1 MKCPEC
7 GFEGILEDE
16 KFCGKCGAAIRSEES
31 KWNAPTWKWGSLIV
45 STVFVFIFWFFIDE
59 KNAYYYDWEYYTYF
73 SRFLSGLALFG
84 FPTIIYLMYKERTDK
99 INYGLAWITF
109 PLIIWLFGT
118 DYPFEGEVFTY
129 FILLV
134 IPAIVID
141 IWYVR
146 KLNEVGK

>member
-16 KFCGKCGAAIRSEES
+16 KFCGECGAVIQTKES
-31 KWNAPTWKWGSLIV
+31 KWDLPKWKWGSLIA
-45 STVFVFIFWFFIDE
+45 STVLVFLFWFVVCDYGYRE
-59 KNAYYYDWEYYTYF
+59 E
-73 SRFLSGLALFG
+73 FLLGLAIFG

-99 INYGLAWITF
+99 IKYGLAWITF
-109 PLIIWLFGT
+109 PLITWLFGT
-118 DYPFEGEVFTY
+118 PYTFDGEIFIN

-146 KLNEVGK
+146 KLNEAGK